1 MRGKRKRLNGF
12 INKSSSGCKAGI
24 RMARRWK
31 MNPAVSV
38 IAIPAIS
45 NTARSRVHTVH
56 WVRTAGLLQVY
67 AKKGRDT
74 IRRIIKRY
82 APSSEN
88 KTEAYIASVAK
99 RLGVG
104 ADTPLD

>member
-45 NTARSRVHTVH
+45 NTARSRVHGALGSDG
-56 WVRTAGLLQVY
+56 RFAQFRSAEQGLKALADLLQVY

-88 KTEAYIASVAK
+88 KTEAYIA
-99 RLGVG
+99 
-104 ADTPLD
+104 